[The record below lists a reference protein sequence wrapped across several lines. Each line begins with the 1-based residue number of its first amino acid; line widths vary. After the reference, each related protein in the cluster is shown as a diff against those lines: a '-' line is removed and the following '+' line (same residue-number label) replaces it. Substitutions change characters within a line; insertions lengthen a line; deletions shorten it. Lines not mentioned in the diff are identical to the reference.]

1 MSKRTCELKSCSK
14 PFAPARAW
22 QKYCSKACKQAA
34 ERAKQ
39 KEQQIAAASVV
50 KGKNAAA
57 VALGRLGG
65 LATQQKRTAEQRREF
80 ARKGGLARAAQ
91 AKQQRRTHENNS

>member
-39 KEQQIAAASVV
+39 K
-50 KGKNAAA
+50 
-57 VALGRLGG
+57 
-65 LATQQKRTAEQRREF
+65 
-80 ARKGGLARAAQ
+80 
-91 AKQQRRTHENNS
+91 

>member
-1 MSKRTCELKSCSK
+1 MSKRTCELKGCSK

-80 ARKGGLARAAQ
+80 ARKGGIARAAKRKKRGDQ
-91 AKQQRRTHENNS
+91 YEAIS